1 MKTARDSLLA
11 SLKGAGERALLKF
24 ANFLLSPG
32 VQTLLSPGADKM
44 PELADII
51 GAKSNRDVYDALVTV
66 APEKQKQLVRYLK
79 AVLGKK
85 QPKVVSLGVFSPKK
99 CGDI

>member
-1 MKTARDSLLA
+1 MFRKPAKSWSSVKPNWGRF
-11 SLKGAGERALLKF
+11 LLKF
-24 ANFLLSPG
+24 GP
-32 VQTLLSPGADKM
+32 LSPGADKM

-51 GAKSNRDVYDALVTV
+51 GAKSNRDVYDALVIV
-66 APEKQKQLVRYLK
+66 APDKHKQLVRYLK

-85 QPKVVSLGVFSPKK
+85 HPKVVSLGVFSPKK